1 MEDKC
6 SKGYILE
13 KVINGE
19 KVVLFRSGEG
29 KIEY

>member
-13 KVINGE
+13 KVVNCE

-29 KIEY
+29 KG